1 MLSNTLPKS
10 LADNPRLD
18 RWIAFEA
25 DRKVRVATGK
35 VEIGQGILTALAQ
48 IAADELDVAPADL
61 RMLSGDTDASPSE
74 GYTSGSNSVL
84 QSGGAIRLVCAEIRA
99 LFLAAAA
106 AELGCE
112 PSELTVAEGRFLRHG
127 SPTGHDYWSL
137 AGAVSLARDAT
148 GSAPTKRPSEY
159 KYVGRNYPRLDLP
172 AKLAGGAFIHDV
184 LPADVLHARMIH
196 RRRLGARL
204 GPLDEA
210 AIRKAAG
217 GPVTIGREGD
227 LAWITGDD
235 ETAVAR
241 AALAARQS
249 APWSGGRDIPA
260 DPDSVDYLTAARSID
275 RVIEEG
281 KPQDRD
287 AATTLKGVFSRPY
300 LVHGPIGPS
309 LGLAAFRDGKLT
321 VETHSQGVHVLR
333 HWLSRTLGLDE
344 AAITVLHRQGAGC
357 YGHNSADDA
366 AFDAAF
372 LALRNPGRTV
382 RVQWLREDEFAA
394 APVGTAMA
402 IGIEVALDE
411 NGRPIGWTTEIWSP
425 IHGRRPGMNAG
436 GNLHGAAALPGAAQ
450 MTGELH
456 DVPDA
461 TGGGATRNAV
471 VGYDLPH
478 QRILHHLLPDVP
490 IRTSTLRG
498 LGAQANVFAIESM
511 IDDMAAGAGE
521 DPVAYRL
528 SLLGDPRSRAV
539 VEAAAAMAGWD
550 RGERSDGRALG
561 FGFGRYKNLSAYM
574 AAVAEVEVEEEV
586 RLKRIWAAVDA
597 GLVIN
602 PDGALNQVEGGII
615 QAASWTLK
623 EQLRFDGGEVVS
635 DTWETYPILRFSEVP
650 EIEIRLMERT
660 NEPAVGLGEAAV
672 GPTTA
677 AIANAVAAALGTRIR
692 SLPLSRERIMETL
705 LAG

>member
-10 LADNPRLD
+10 LVDNPRLD
-18 RWIAFEA
+18 RWIAFEP
-25 DRKVRVATGK
+25 DRTVRVATGK
-35 VEIGQGILTALAQ
+35 VELGQGILTALAQ

-61 RMLSGDTDASPSE
+61 RMLSGDTGASPAE
-74 GYTSGSNSVL
+74 GFTSGSNSIL

-106 AELGCE
+106 AKLGCE
-112 PSELTVAEGRFLRHG
+112 AGDLTVAEGRFVLRG
-127 SPTGHDYWSL
+127 APTGHDYWSL
-137 AGAVSLARDAT
+137 ADAVSLARDAT

-159 KYVGRNYPRLDLP
+159 KYVGRSLPRLDLP
-172 AKLAGGAFIHDV
+172 DKLAGRGFIHDI

-196 RRRLGARL
+196 RRRLGAHL
-204 GPLDEA
+204 APLDEA
-210 AIRKAAG
+210 AIRNAAG
-217 GPVTIGREGD
+217 APVAIGREGD

-235 ETAVAR
+235 ETAVMR
-241 AALAARQS
+241 AAMAARQS
-249 APWSGGRDIPA
+249 AAWSGGRDIPA
-260 DPDSVDYLTAARSID
+260 DADSIAYLKGARSID

-281 KPQDRD
+281 KPQASE
-287 AATTLKGVFSRPY
+287 AATTLQGVFSRPY

-309 LGLAAFRDGKLT
+309 LALATFRGGRLT

-333 HWLSRTLGLDE
+333 HWLARILGLDE
-344 AAITVLHRQGAGC
+344 TAITVLHRQGAGC

-372 LALRNPGRTV
+372 LALRNPDRTV

-394 APVGTAMA
+394 APVGAAMA
-402 IGIEVALDE
+402 IGIRVALGED
-411 NGRPIGWTTEIWSP
+411 NRPITWTTEIWSP

-436 GNLHGAAALPGAAQ
+436 GNLHGADALPGAAQ
-450 MTGELH
+450 ATGELH

-461 TGGGATRNAV
+461 TGGGATRNA
-471 VGYDLPH
+471 GADYDLPY
-478 QRILHHLLPDVP
+478 QRIVHHLLPEVP
-490 IRTSTLRG
+490 LRTSTLRG
-498 LGAQANVFAIESM
+498 LGAQANIFAIESM
-511 IDDMAAGAGE
+511 IDDMASSAGE

-528 SLLGDPRSRAV
+528 SLLSDPRSQAV
-539 VEAAAAMAGWD
+539 VETAAAMSGWD
-550 RGERSDGRALG
+550 QARQGDGRALG
-561 FGFGRYKNLSAYM
+561 FGFGRYKNRSAYM
-574 AAVAEVEVEEEV
+574 AAVAEVEVDEDV

-602 PDGALNQVEGGII
+602 PDGALNQIEGGII

-623 EQLRFDGGEVVS
+623 ERLRFEDGEVVS

-692 SLPLSRERIMETL
+692 ALPLSRERIMETL